1 MASVAQT
8 IAFAPVE
15 TRRALVYA
23 ALSRSPGAISKKMEV
38 DAVETSIDRLR
49 RVLFPWMV
57 LDFRSEPT
65 KTKALC
71 IFKMFL
77 GDRDDD
83 SAAYAKLASE
93 MKTVEQNSDLA
104 KSMSWFKRVKTSKSR
119 TVDGK
124 IFDDMFLLHLES
136 DPKNILRYQMNQE
149 MFDQIL
155 RTPPTMSQS
164 KDLLAAV
171 RKIRQTC
178 KDAGFDLKNL
188 GLSDSFT

>member
-1 MASVAQT
+1 MASVAQK

-23 ALSRSPGAISKKMEV
+23 ALSRSQGAVAMNMAV
-38 DAVETSIDRLR
+38 DSVQTSIDRLK

-57 LDFRSEPT
+57 LDFRGEPT

-77 GDRDDD
+77 SDKEDDT
-83 SAAYAKLASE
+83 AAYAKLSSE
-93 MKTVEQNSDLA
+93 MKTVEQNSKLA

-119 TVDGK
+119 TVDSN
-124 IFDDMFLLHLES
+124 IFDDMFLLHLEN
-136 DPKNILRYQMNQE
+136 DPKDTLRYQMNQE
-149 MFDQIL
+149 LFAQIL
-155 RTPPTMSQS
+155 RTPPTLSQG
-164 KDLLAAV
+164 KDVLAAV
-171 RKIRQTC
+171 RTIRQTC
-178 KDAGFDLKNL
+178 KEAGFDLKNL

>member
-1 MASVAQT
+1 MPSVAQT
-8 IAFAPVE
+8 VAFAPAE
-15 TRRALVYA
+15 TRRALVHA
-23 ALSRSPGAISKKMEV
+23 ALSRSQGAIAKKMEV
-38 DAVETSIDRLR
+38 DPVETSIDRLK

-57 LDFRSEPT
+57 LDFRAEPT

-77 GDRDDD
+77 GDREDD

-93 MKTVEQNSDLA
+93 MKTVEQKSELA

-119 TVDGK
+119 TVDSN

-149 MFDQIL
+149 LFAQIV
-155 RTPPTMSQS
+155 RTPPTLSHS
-164 KDLLAAV
+164 KELLAAV

-178 KDAGFDLKNL
+178 KEAGFTLKNL
-188 GLSDSFT
+188 GLGDSFT